1 MADLLRTDLNA
12 FLHAEIANDTNG
24 MPLTLLSAL
33 ARSGVD
39 PWAAAADLARLPSAS
54 ATQKL
59 IDLLGEMPNGPSA
72 GAETT
77 SLVARLMT
85 LLHAPGKPASRPAPT
100 VPTPAGPLA
109 TRQVHKTIYYLF
121 AVIVLLAGN
130 WALYHRHMQSP
141 VDISTS
147 AP

>member
-12 FLHAEIANDTNG
+12 FLHAEIANDPNG

-59 IDLLGEMPNGPSA
+59 IDLLGEMPNGPPA
-72 GAETT
+72 GAQTV
-77 SLVARLMT
+77 SLVARLMS
-85 LLHAPGKPASRPAPT
+85 LLHEPGKPASRPAPG
-100 VPTPAGPLA
+100 PAPAGPIA
-109 TRQVHKTIYYLF
+109 TRKIHKTIYYLF
-121 AVIVLLAGN
+121 ALIVLLAGN